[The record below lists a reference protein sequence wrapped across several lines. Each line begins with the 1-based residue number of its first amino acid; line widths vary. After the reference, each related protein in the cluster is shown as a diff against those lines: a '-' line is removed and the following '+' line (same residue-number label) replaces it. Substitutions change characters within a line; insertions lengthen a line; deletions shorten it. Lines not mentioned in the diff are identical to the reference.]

1 MPRDGSVTRE
11 RILERAQELVL
22 DQGFAATSVDAV
34 IAGAGVAKGAFFHH
48 FPSKAALARSLVERW
63 AEAEAEHYDA
73 FMARAERLAT
83 DPLQQLL
90 VFVGLWEEAAEG
102 MTMSEQGCLFA
113 SFVYERGL
121 MDAETRAVV
130 AGGIAR
136 WRELLSAKL
145 RQVAEAHP
153 PRREVD
159 LESLADE
166 LVVLFEGA
174 FVVARALGAPT
185 TPPRQHAPTTARTS
199 SSSSPPRRPRTDGVR
214 RMPEARARAP
224 LAAGR
229 YETGTRST
237 KA

>member
-1 MPRDGSVTRE
+1 MVGYPGHVPRDGSATRE
-11 RILERAQELVL
+11 RILDRAQALVL
-22 DQGFAATSVDAV
+22 DQGFAATTVDAV
-34 IAGAGVAKGAFFHH
+34 IAEAGVAKGAFFHH

-63 AEAEAEHYDA
+63 AAAEADHYDT

-90 VFVGLWEEAAEG
+90 VFVGLWEEAAEA
-102 MTMSEQGCLFA
+102 MTMADQGCLFA

-121 MDAETRAVV
+121 MDAETRGVV

-136 WRELLSAKL
+136 WRELLGAKL
-145 RQVAEAHP
+145 REVAAAHP

-174 FVVARALGAPT
+174 FVVARALGEPAI
-185 TPPRQHAPTTARTS
+185 
-199 SSSSPPRRPRTDGVR
+199 PRRQL
-214 RMPEARARAP
+214 AHYRAY
-224 LAAGR
+224 LELLFAA
-229 YETGTRST
+229 
-237 KA
+237 